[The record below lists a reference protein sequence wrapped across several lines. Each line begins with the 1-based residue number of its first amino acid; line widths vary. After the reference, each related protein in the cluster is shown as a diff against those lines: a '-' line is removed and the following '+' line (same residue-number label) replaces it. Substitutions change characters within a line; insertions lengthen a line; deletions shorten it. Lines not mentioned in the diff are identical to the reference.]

1 MSSPGHYETSS
12 YQSAGLGA
20 KPSNGKELCGKESIR
35 NLTNW
40 GAALNMLKFMIGLGI
55 ISLPEATAH
64 VGWLPSLIGLA
75 VVALVTVWGI
85 FFAVQSRLKL
95 DGMEQEQ
102 RDVHDV
108 RSLSEGAPLV
118 NSPRSGRQEPFD
130 SGCGFFDGV
139 VGKVLGRHA
148 QFLFAACIALGQF
161 TTLVIYVIVIVQNI
175 KSYFAPNYADTL
187 ILVSVI
193 ILLGMFCLIP
203 TLQGISVL
211 AALGLSI
218 YAFLFIGLFI
228 VLGEKVHSGTLP
240 ESTVL
245 MKPLDRSAGQWFG
258 VSCFAFSGFPIAMV
272 IYEEMIDTRS
282 FEKVVIGVFFT
293 CWLAYS
299 VFALLGYLCFGEE
312 VHTLIYFNFEAGS
325 VFRNGSSGALACIL
339 CFSFVVQAMPVFNC
353 TARAW
358 EQSGLADKLGVK
370 GGLPMPV
377 LRWTVLAVTIVVAY
391 LVPSVKLMMNTV
403 GVISGVLSG
412 FIFPAL
418 TYLVLSSRDE
428 YLARFRCC
436 IVLVIGVLGAYYSC
450 TAGSGPSVT

>member
-1 MSSPGHYETSS
+1 MSSAGHNDSLS
-12 YQSAGLGA
+12 YQSVGLGG
-20 KPSNGKELCGKESIR
+20 KPSNEKEPTR
-35 NLTNW
+35 NLTGF
-40 GAALNMLKFMIGLGI
+40 GAALNMLKFIIGLGI
-55 ISLPEATAH
+55 ISLPEATKH
-64 VGWLPSLIGLA
+64 VGWMVSVIGLA
-75 VVALVTVWGI
+75 VVAFVSVWGI
-85 FFAVQSRLKL
+85 FFAVQSRFKL
-95 DGMEQEQ
+95 DKLEQDHL
-102 RDVHDV
+102 DVNQPRV
-108 RSLSEGAPLV
+108 LSEGDALV
-118 NSPRSGRQEPFD
+118 NSSRRSWQDLPD
-130 SGCGFFDGV
+130 SGCGFFDRI
-139 VGKVLGRHA
+139 VGKVFGPSA
-148 QFLFAACIALGQF
+148 QCLFATCIAFGQF

-175 KSYFAPNYADTL
+175 KSYFAPNYADTTIL
-187 ILVSVI
+187 ISVI
-193 ILLGMFCLIP
+193 IVLGVFSLIP
-203 TLQGISVL
+203 TLQGIAVL
-211 AALGLSI
+211 SAVGLSI
-218 YAFLFIGLFI
+218 YAFLFIGLLIELIHKFQD
-228 VLGEKVHSGTLP
+228 GALP
-240 ESTVL
+240 TSSV
-245 MKPLDRSAGQWFG
+245 MIKPLDHSAGQWFG

-436 IVLVIGVLGAYYSC
+436 IVLVIGTLGAYYSC
-450 TAGSGPSVT
+450 TAGAGPSVT